1 MAEMKK
7 KVVSRK
13 RKEIKKIDK
22 GQVHIQSSFNN
33 TIVTVTD
40 MKTQEQLQKTID
52 SINADKDLDK
62 TKLEYVLGQHRIEDF
77 ENADCVIKNPGV
89 KIQGNKCDYGH

>member
-1 MAEMKK
+1 MPLFFPHDTQTQDQQTHTTAET
-7 KVVSRK
+7 
-13 RKEIKKIDK
+13 DK
-22 GQVHIQSSFNN
+22 PAFQAISDQQ
-33 TIVTVTD
+33 TD
-40 MKTQEQLQKTID
+40 D

-89 KIQGNKCDYGH
+89 KIQGNKYLA